1 MSSSVPGTLAGVTR
15 PSRYHVPCII
25 CKRRWQGDDG
35 GSFDRCCDGCRDI
48 LIARDEASLAARSG
62 HPVRL
67 RPVGWPDPPP
77 GMPAASALVSFRP
90 LPGRGTVVAGD
101 RVTYRNTYGQTMT
114 GVCHGVV
121 IPTGHVIVKRADW
134 PSVEIIDLADRAT
147 YPFVCAAPSR
157 AVRAKE

>member
-15 PSRYHVPCII
+15 TSRYHVPCII

-101 RVTYRNTYGQTMT
+101 RGDEAFDALGALGAQ
-114 GVCHGVV
+114 
-121 IPTGHVIVKRADW
+121 
-134 PSVEIIDLADRAT
+134 LAITA
-147 YPFVCAAPSR
+147 
-157 AVRAKE
+157 AKETGPAE